1 MDVTPVPS
9 AIPMTLIKPGPL
21 VVSGFLSDALGLATV
36 ARITVAEL
44 KDAGFTPTEH
54 DIAFLRQTPV
64 YTNLELPGALGGVW
78 IAHMNPPELTRLL
91 FMLRRSRRTAC
102 YRIGYW
108 AWELDRLPAN
118 WARAAKALN
127 EVWTPSRF
135 VQDAV
140 RASLPP
146 QRHDDV
152 KILPHPIEPK
162 EVASPSG
169 VDFPADTVTILVMA
183 DFRSTSLRKNPI
195 GAIQAFR
202 RAFPEP
208 RKGVR
213 LICKLLS
220 AETAQRDYLAVRAE
234 TAGRDDIQ
242 FLERHMTD
250 AEVLGLIQRSDV
262 LLSLHRSEGYGLP
275 MAEAMRLGRCVVA
288 TAWSGNMDF
297 MDSNS
302 AILIPYRLIPVGA
315 EGPYGGLDCE
325 WAEPDIDSAANAL
338 RYLVA
343 SPETRA
349 RLGAA
354 ARIRIAAH
362 KADSSEFLAA
372 APWRPLVQ
380 AETYGHRAI

>member
-1 MDVTPVPS
+1 MKR
-9 AIPMTLIKPGPL
+9 IQPGPL
-21 VVSGFLSDALGLATV
+21 VVSGFLSDVLGLATV

-44 KDAGFTPTEH
+44 KDAGLTPTEH
-54 DIAFLRQTPV
+54 DIAFLRQAPAYRNV
-64 YTNLELPGALGGVW
+64 ELPGAAGGVW
-78 IAHMNPPELTRLL
+78 IAHMNPPELIRLL
-91 FMLRRSRRTAC
+91 FMLRRSRNTAR

-118 WARAAKALN
+118 WARAAEALN

-152 KILPHPIEPK
+152 KVLPHPIEPK
-162 EVASPSG
+162 AVGDPPG
-169 VDFPADTVTILVMA
+169 VDFPADTVTVLVMA

-213 LICKLLS
+213 LICKLLAVDS
-220 AETAQRDYLAVRAE
+220 AQRDYQAVLAE

-250 AEVLGLIQRSDV
+250 AEVLGLIQRCDV

-302 AILIPYRLIPVGA
+302 AILIPYRLAPVGN
-315 EGPYGGLDCE
+315 EGPYGGLGCE
-325 WAEPDIDSAANAL
+325 WAEPDIDSAADVL
-338 RYLVA
+338 RDLVA
-343 SPETRA
+343 SPEARA
-349 RLGAA
+349 RLGEA
-354 ARIRIAAH
+354 ARKRIAAH
-362 KADSSEFLAA
+362 KADSSDFLAA
-372 APWRPLVQ
+372 APWRPLVH
-380 AETYGHRAI
+380 AATYGHRAI